1 MEEKDKKASPVYSET
16 AYDDAFSTMEGRLDD
31 LLVPFVS
38 HMFGEQYD
46 ETAVVKRRRNEHYIE
61 HEDGSEEKRITDS
74 FFDITFNKITKRYH
88 LECESKKYDGTILV
102 RLFEYD
108 TQIAK
113 DTSEMDIYKARF
125 KFPDSGVLLLRQT
138 SEAPKAATIEIAM
151 PDGRELSYDVP
162 LVKMSDYNVEDI
174 FRNKLYMLIPFLI
187 FNYEDQLPMLD
198 KNEESIDEFL
208 NMYKDIFERLEKE
221 QKVGNLSA
229 LSLGAIIRLTYSV
242 AYKLT
247 MNTDNVQK
255 KVGDVMSGKILDL
268 PEFKAYDQGVEQGIR
283 IFIEDKFEDG
293 IPVDV
298 IKSKIIRKFDLSE
311 DKANSYIEQVKA
323 SYTTNT

>member
-1 MEEKDKKASPVYSET
+1 
-16 AYDDAFSTMEGRLDD
+16 
-31 LLVPFVS
+31 
-38 HMFGEQYD
+38 
-46 ETAVVKRRRNEHYIE
+46 
-61 HEDGSEEKRITDS
+61 
-74 FFDITFNKITKRYH
+74 
-88 LECESKKYDGTILV
+88 
-102 RLFEYD
+102 
-108 TQIAK
+108 
-113 DTSEMDIYKARF
+113 
-125 KFPDSGVLLLRQT
+125 
-138 SEAPKAATIEIAM
+138 
-151 PDGRELSYDVP
+151 
-162 LVKMSDYNVEDI
+162 
-174 FRNKLYMLIPFLI
+174 MLIPFLI

-323 SYTTNT
+323 SYATNT